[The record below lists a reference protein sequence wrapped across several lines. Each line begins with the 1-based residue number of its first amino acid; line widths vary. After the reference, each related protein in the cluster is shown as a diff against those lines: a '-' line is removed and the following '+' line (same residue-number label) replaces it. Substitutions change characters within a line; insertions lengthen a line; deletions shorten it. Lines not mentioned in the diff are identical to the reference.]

1 MKKWREYSAS
11 EKRMLVVLG
20 ILILLILLTF
30 GRVSQGVQKGMSRFF
45 SDSADTV
52 QVLSLIHISEPTRH

>member
-45 SDSADTV
+45 FFFGRTG
-52 QVLSLIHISEPTRH
+52 QIKK

>member
-30 GRVSQGVQKGMSRFF
+30 GRVSQGVQKGMRRFF

-52 QVLSLIHISEPTRH
+52 QVK

>member
-30 GRVSQGVQKGMSRFF
+30 GRVSQGVQKGMSRVFF
-45 SDSADTV
+45 YLGATG
-52 QVLSLIHISEPTRH
+52 QLK

>member
-45 SDSADTV
+45 SDSADTG
-52 QVLSLIHISEPTRH
+52 QVK

>member
-30 GRVSQGVQKGMSRFF
+30 GRVSQGVQKGMSRGFLF
-45 SDSADTV
+45 
-52 QVLSLIHISEPTRH
+52 LGRLG